1 MFKDVKKNYLKI
13 NFFLYLEMQE
23 YDFLQL
29 SNYDY
34 NFISWFSDNKD
45 LLNNLYNYF
54 RNQLD
59 FYSNQIDNYT
69 LFDKG
74 NEYLFTRFIYYT
86 NKDI

>member
-1 MFKDVKKNYLKI
+1 
-13 NFFLYLEMQE
+13 MQE